1 MCFLLIISTR
11 KSQKKANPK
20 KVKSFGGIATPK
32 PPSEAAMVFKTFD
45 KSSGANLRSS
55 KTKFPLTLGQ
65 KKTKTIEQVLE
76 ELGVGK
82 SYYIYC
88 IITIIILYII
98 LLYSLE

>member
-1 MCFLLIISTR
+1 MCFLLNFSTR

-82 SYYIYC
+82 SYIYIVLLLLSY
-88 IITIIILYII
+88 YI
-98 LLYSLE
+98 

>member
-45 KSSGANLRSS
+45 KSSGTNLRSS

-82 SYYIYC
+82 SYIVLLLLSYYI
-88 IITIIILYII
+88 
-98 LLYSLE
+98 